1 MPLEQSPSLNDFD
14 PTPEPP
20 QPPPQSGKK
29 VFRYLTA
36 GLAMLVLAL
45 VLGNLG
51 TGGLTSVVSGTGTVR
66 GLVLDENGLPLPD
79 GYVKILGTDLTAPLA
94 PDGTFEIKNV
104 PVGQRSLVVLDQY
117 TGMEISCAVVRGDF
131 LDLGLIRFRTTTVP
145 EP

>member
-14 PTPEPP
+14 LTPEPT
-20 QPPPQSGKK
+20 PPPARNGQK

-36 GLAMLVLAL
+36 GLAALVLML

-51 TGGLTSVVSGTGTVR
+51 TGGLTGVLSGTGTIR
-66 GLVLDENGLPLPD
+66 GLVLDENGLPPSS
-79 GYVKILGTDLTAPLA
+79 GYVKVLGTDLTAPLA

-104 PVGQRSLVVLDQY
+104 PTGQRSLVVLDQY
-117 TGMEISCAVVRGDF
+117 TGVEIPCLVIRGDF
-131 LDLGLIRFRTTTVP
+131 LDLGMIRFRTTTVP